1 MTNKNKCSIIA
12 TRNFD
17 RAEKGTTM
25 LSEIMKMLEK
35 LDDRKLKIVYRFIRG
50 LVG

>member
-1 MTNKNKCSIIA
+1 
-12 TRNFD
+12 
-17 RAEKGTTM
+17 M
-25 LSEIMKMLEK
+25 LSEIMKLLEK